1 MISNMIANSVDVNYL
16 SDLTLHWYYMV
27 DVWENLFTTVLVR
40 TGKMAEWDIQIVGIV
55 VSLVL

>member
-1 MISNMIANSVDVNYL
+1 MISKMIANSVDVNYL

-27 DVWENLFTTVLVR
+27 DMWENLFTIVLVR
-40 TGKMAEWDIQIVGIV
+40 TGKMVEWDIQIVGIV

>member
-40 TGKMAEWDIQIVGIV
+40 TGKMVEWDIQIVGIV